1 MDSWDLNRPVNGK
14 EPNAPPFW
22 IAAIGTSMQAI
33 SFAMFV
39 FVVTGTIS
47 YVFGTGLI
55 ADLRFFF
62 PSIFKKT
69 EEDDIKPP
77 PPLIDISQNDI
88 ADATDVICVIALT
101 PKASELCYT
110 ILEKSRTDKLQ
121 YFTGHRVATKAAEAY
136 DLIAVRDE
144 GKQWTGV
151 SLSEPT
157 PPFDKNLSKTYLESW
172 LLKLM
177 VKGTLPWK
185 NSDSE
190 NLPVEVEKKQN
201 HE

>member
-1 MDSWDLNRPVNGK
+1 MDGWDLNRPLNGK
-14 EPNAPPFW
+14 EPNPPPFW
-22 IAAIGTSMQAI
+22 MAAIGTSMQAI
-33 SFAMFV
+33 VFGLFMFV
-39 FVVTGTIS
+39 LTGTIS
-47 YVFGTGLI
+47 YVFGRGLT
-55 ADLRFFF
+55 ADLRFLF
-62 PSIFKKT
+62 PSIFKA
-69 EEDDIKPP
+69 EDDGIKPP
-77 PPLIDISQNDI
+77 PPLMDISQSDI
-88 ADATDVICVIALT
+88 ADATDVICVVALT

-121 YFTGHRVATKAAEAY
+121 YFTGHRAATTAAEAY
-136 DLIAVRDE
+136 DLIAIRDE

-157 PPFDKNLSKTYLESW
+157 PPFDSNLSKTYLESW

-190 NLPVEVEKKQN
+190 KLPVVVEKKQN
-201 HE
+201 HK